1 MRVFVTGASGF
12 IGSAVVP
19 ELVGA
24 GHEVVGLA
32 RSEASAA
39 RIEAAGA
46 KAVRGGL
53 TDHDVLRSAAAESDG
68 VIHLAFIHDFSNFA
82 ESARVDRAAIDLF
95 GEVLAGSDRP
105 LSIASGCLGV
115 TPGRLATERDL
126 ADPAINPRHAAGAAT
141 LALAGQGVRSSVV
154 RLAPSVH
161 DEGDKGFMA
170 VLIANA
176 REKGVAGY
184 VGDGTQRWPGIHRQ
198 DAATLFRLA
207 VEKAPAGTVLHG
219 TGEQGTAIRDI
230 AEVMGRHLGV
240 PTASIA
246 PDDAVAHFG
255 FLGAFL
261 QLDSPVSNDITREVL
276 GWEPTGPTL
285 LEDLDAGHY
294 YKG

>member
-19 ELVGA
+19 ELIGA
-24 GHEVVGLA
+24 GHEVLGLA
-32 RSEASAA
+32 RSDASAA
-39 RIEAAGA
+39 QVEAAGA

-53 TDHDVLRSAAAESDG
+53 ADHDVLRSAAAESDG
-68 VIHLAFIHDFSNFA
+68 VVHLAFIHDFSDFA
-82 ESARVDRAAIDLF
+82 ESARVNRAAIDLF

-105 LSIASGCLGV
+105 LAIASGCLGV
-115 TPGRLATERDL
+115 APGRLATERDTPDAALNPRLAAAVATVAL
-126 ADPAINPRHAAGAAT
+126 ADR
-141 LALAGQGVRSSVV
+141 GVRSSVV

-170 VLIANA
+170 ILIATA

-184 VGDGTQRWPGIHRQ
+184 VGDGAQRWPGIHRR

-207 VEKAPAGTVLHG
+207 VEQAPAGSCLHG
-219 TGEQGTAIRDI
+219 TGEQGVAIRDV
-230 AEVMGRHLGV
+230 AEVIGRHLGV

-246 PDDAVAHFG
+246 PQDALAHFG
-255 FLGAFL
+255 FLGGFL
-261 QLDSPVSNDITREVL
+261 QLDSPVSNDLTRELL

-294 YKG
+294 FGE